1 MKQDTIKAS
10 RFLYT
15 ARFYDYS
22 RIKITTLSFTLCGH
36 LCVWWR

>member
-22 RIKITTLSFTLCGH
+22 RIKNNHILFYIM
-36 LCVWWR
+36 